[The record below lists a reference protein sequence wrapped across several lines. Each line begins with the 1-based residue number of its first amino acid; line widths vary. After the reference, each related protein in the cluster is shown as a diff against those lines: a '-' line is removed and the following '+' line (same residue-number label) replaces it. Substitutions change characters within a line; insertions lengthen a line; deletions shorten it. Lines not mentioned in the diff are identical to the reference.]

1 MPMPHT
7 CHRSLAGAAIPVLS
21 LAAMLTTQAH
31 GAAGIKVLSA
41 LSGDL
46 PFSATVVTNIT
57 IEGEGWIEPS
67 AVTNYVDLSLV
78 RARTEVLA
86 EVDSRGYLTEH
97 QSLQPATDYA
107 DQVVSNLNTE
117 ISSRGYLTE
126 HQSLQPAKDYA
137 DLAVSNLNEDV
148 SSRGYLTEHQSL
160 HPVTNYVNLALIS
173 ATNALDQAI
182 SARGYMTEASATAVI
197 GQIVEQQAGTAVET
211 AIESEGL
218 LKFDDESQADNGKA
232 LHVGE
237 FHASAVQISG
247 GAVIQGGLY
256 VENEPQDASEKKYY
270 KLFVDENGQLAV
282 RGLVET
288 PVITGP

>member
-1 MPMPHT
+1 MPHT

-21 LAAMLTTQAH
+21 LAAMLTTQAY
-31 GAAGIKVLSA
+31 GAAGIQVLSA

-78 RARTEVLA
+78 RAK
-86 EVDSRGYLTEH
+86 S
-97 QSLQPATDYA
+97 YA
-107 DQVVSNLNTE
+107 DTVVSNLNTE

-182 SARGYMTEASATAVI
+182 SARGYMTEASATTVI
-197 GQIVEQQAGTAVET
+197 GHIVEQQAGTAVEA

-218 LKFDDESQADNGKA
+218 IKFDDESQADNGKA
-232 LHVGE
+232 LYVGE
-237 FHASAVQISG
+237 FHASAVKISG

-256 VENEPQDASEKKYY
+256 VENEPQDASDKKYY
-270 KLFVDENGQLAV
+270 KLFVDENGQLGV
-282 RGLVET
+282 RELAET